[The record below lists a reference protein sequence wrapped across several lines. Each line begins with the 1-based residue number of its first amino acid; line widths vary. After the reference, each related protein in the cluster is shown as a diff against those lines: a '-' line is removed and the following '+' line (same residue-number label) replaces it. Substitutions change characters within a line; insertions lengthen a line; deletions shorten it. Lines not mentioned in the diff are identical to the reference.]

1 MVGGPSF
8 SVCSK
13 DFQMTDQPNL
23 YIPVH
28 ADALQY
34 PLPKLAQRLAG
45 KGKTKIVTIGSSST
59 AGEGGIVPY
68 PSRLQDRL
76 REKFGNP
83 LIDVINQGIGG
94 QEAPDELE
102 RMQDVVD
109 EKPAL
114 TIWQVG
120 TNAVWQKGHDL
131 DKVAGAIRDG
141 LDLLGRHRQT
151 MDVILMDL
159 QYVPALLTDDKIDAT
174 RRMQSL
180 IAQCAAAAAVGV
192 FRRFDMMRKFVEI
205 ERRSFDALIDP
216 NDENRL
222 HESDAVAGRIG
233 YELCE
238 VIANA
243 AARAPQPAATRPQ
256 DASIS

>member
-1 MVGGPSF
+1 MA
-8 SVCSK
+8 
-13 DFQMTDQPNL
+13 DQQNQ

-28 ADALQY
+28 ADALQH
-34 PLPKLAQRLAG
+34 PLPKFAERLARQG
-45 KGKTKIVTIGSSST
+45 KVKIVAIGSSST
-59 AGEGGIVPY
+59 AGTGGITPY
-68 PSRLQDRL
+68 PARLEERL
-76 REKFGNP
+76 RQKYGNP
-83 LIDVINQGIGG
+83 LLEVVNLGIGG
-94 QEAPDELE
+94 QEATDEVK
-102 RMQDVVD
+102 RMHDVID

-131 DKVAGAIRDG
+131 DAVADAISEG
-141 LDLLGRHRQT
+141 LGVLMKGP

-180 IAQCAAAAAVGV
+180 IADRATAASVSV
-192 FRRFDMMRKFVEI
+192 FRRFDMMRKLVEI

-216 NDENRL
+216 GDEQRL
-222 HESDAVAGRIG
+222 HESDLVAGRIG

-238 VIANA
+238 VIAA
-243 AARAPQPAATRPQ
+243 AAATPAAGV
-256 DASIS
+256 